1 MGRFSRQKTSKDI
14 VSPNIILNQL
24 ALIDIYRI
32 PHPTTEYTYFSSS
45 HGTFANMD
53 YIQGHKTHLNKYKIE
68 ITQSM
73 FSDHSRPKLEINY
86 RKITGNPNM
95 FRLD

>member
-14 VSPNIILNQL
+14 VAPNNIINQL

-32 PHPTTEYTYFSSS
+32 PHPTTEYTNFSSS
-45 HGTFANMD
+45 HGMFTKMD
-53 YIQGHKTHLNKYKIE
+53 HIQGHKTHLNKYKIE
-68 ITQSM
+68 ITHSM
-73 FSDHSRPKLEINY
+73 FSDHNRLKLGINY
-86 RKITGNPNM
+86 RKIAGNPNM